1 MSNINTSA
9 KTFGLAC
16 LAAPSPRERV
26 QRCGAVSGVTFAPRA
41 VELESIQSMSS
52 YRHMLEG
59 VVGTVSAQTGGVD
72 ERLRRRRVQERDEL
86 DRSPYALA
94 FEGRFGQAYNEEA
107 FRYFLDIERRRSAV
121 SNLPFLLLLIDLKKQ
136 LELNARVDTV
146 AGRLFSALS
155 TCVRETD
162 FIGWYH
168 EGRVAGAVLT
178 QHGDAAVRDVP
189 DIVRQRI
196 TAALRD
202 ALSPES
208 AGRVDVSVYQLPAST
223 KGDVNE

>member
-1 MSNINTSA
+1 
-9 KTFGLAC
+9 
-16 LAAPSPRERV
+16 
-26 QRCGAVSGVTFAPRA
+26 
-41 VELESIQSMSS
+41 MSS
-52 YRHMLEG
+52 YRHVLEG

-86 DRSPYALA
+86 DRSPYGLA

-107 FRYFLDIERRRSAV
+107 FRYFLEIERRRSAV
-121 SNLPFLLLLIDLKKQ
+121 SRHPFLLLLVDLKKQ
-136 LELNARVDTV
+136 LELSTRVDSV

-168 EGRVAGAVLT
+168 DGRVAGAVLT
-178 QHGDAAVRDVP
+178 QHADAAVRDVP

-196 TAALRD
+196 ASALRD
-202 ALSPES
+202 ALSPEC
-208 AGRVDVSVYQLPAST
+208 ADHVEVRVYQLPASA
-223 KGDVNE
+223 KGEADE